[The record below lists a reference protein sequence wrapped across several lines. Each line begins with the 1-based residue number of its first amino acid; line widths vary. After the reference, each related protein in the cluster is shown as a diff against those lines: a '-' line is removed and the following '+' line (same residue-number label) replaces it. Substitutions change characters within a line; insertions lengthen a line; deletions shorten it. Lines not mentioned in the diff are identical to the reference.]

1 MYGSQ
6 IERLK
11 RDSKELKHYM
21 NRLEKH
27 GKSDLVHHLRKKY
40 EYLNTRIEY
49 IQDEVI
55 QRRRA

>member
-21 NRLEKH
+21 NKIEKQGNYQLAH
-27 GKSDLVHHLRKKY
+27 QLKRKY
-40 EYLNTRIEY
+40 EYLNSRICDIE
-49 IQDEVI
+49 QELS
-55 QRRRA
+55 AA

>member
-21 NRLEKH
+21 NKVEKRGNH
-27 GKSDLVHHLRKKY
+27 QLVHQLRKKY
-40 EYLNTRIEY
+40 EYLNSRIVDIE
-49 IQDEVI
+49 QELT
-55 QRRRA
+55 AA